1 MTLEEILKSQGLT
14 DEQVQ
19 TITGEMKQNKIF
31 TASEENLD
39 IRYGK
44 LKEDSA
50 ASKAEL
56 DKANGLIAELQKAAQ
71 GNETMTAQIE
81 TYKAEIDRLKA
92 EAEQAKIESAVKVA
106 LIGAKAVDVDYLM
119 FKLREKGESLQLD
132 DNGEVKGLADK
143 IDALK
148 VQLPKMFEAEGGK
161 KMDENRLPEGG
172 GEPKKPEPKNLA
184 EAIEQ
189 SYNKDDD

>member
-31 TASEENLD
+31 TAGEENLD

-44 LKEDSA
+44 LKTDSDA
-50 ASKAEL
+50 QKAEL
-56 DKANGLIAELQKAAQ
+56 DKANGLIAELQKAAK
-71 GNETMTAQIE
+71 GNEAMTGQIE
-81 TYKAEIDRLKA
+81 QYKAEVEQLQNELK
-92 EAEQAKIESAVKVA
+92 QAKIDAAVKVA
-106 LIGAKAVDVDYLM
+106 LIGAKAVDVDYLTY
-119 FKLREKGESLQLD
+119 KLREKGDALELD
-132 DNGEVKGLADK
+132 ENGEVKGLSDR

-148 VQLPKMFEAEGGK
+148 TQLPAMFEQPKGK
-161 KMDENRLPEGG
+161 QVDPNRLPGGG
-172 GEPKKPEPKNLA
+172 GEPPSAEPKNLA

-189 SYNKDDD
+189 SYNTQE